1 MSESKYRIEESKYTY
16 SYRSYMACEDHGMS
30 DCTGTSVI
38 YSVYR
43 GNRLLKQHSFYDD
56 AKQHLKR
63 LRKIEKQ
70 KVKP

>member
-1 MSESKYRIEESKYTY
+1 MSKSKYRIEEREHTY
-16 SYRSYMACEDHGMS
+16 SYRSYMACEDNGQP
-30 DCTGTSVI
+30 DCTGTGVT
-38 YSVYR
+38 YYVYR

>member
-1 MSESKYRIEESKYTY
+1 MSKSKYRIEEREYTY
-16 SYRSYMACEDHGMS
+16 SYRGYMACEDNGRP
-30 DCTGTSVI
+30 DCMGTGVI